1 MNFKFY
7 ALRAIYLVFVTSF
20 LTNIASAT
28 SPDYPEIDET
38 LGKLL
43 VDGMGNLMNDYPETN
58 PDYPTFTDDHYRAR
72 FLEMSGAI
80 QYRLTADIKTHI
92 IHRTERYRSATERTL
107 GLSEMYFPIFEEY
120 LSEKNI
126 PHQLKY
132 LPIVE
137 SNLNAVAKS
146 HAAAVGLWQFIPGTG
161 KLYGLKVVSY
171 LDERSD
177 THKASNAAATML
189 ANLYKRYNDWPL
201 ALAAYNCGPGRVDKY
216 VRGTNKDFWDI
227 RKYLPRETQMYVP
240 YFMAVAYSYEYH
252 HLHELTAKRLPSD
265 LVLTDSIHLAPGY
278 QTFTQLSKRYKI
290 GLDTLKRLNPGYI
303 KNYIPSSSKLN
314 ILVLPAR
321 IVANLRN
328 YAPAWHR
335 IMSLKSENPI
345 KCIRRVNSEA
355 DVGKL
360 MKAHRFSRNDLL
372 FWNGLP
378 SNYRVKKGDLVAVR
392 KYRVPKD
399 AWPKKE
405 VRKSIQGI
413 SIASLKV
420 VGLDDKQEK
429 AVTAPVYVSIKN
441 KKLAQNLSTT
451 SVNPSNRKERS
462 NFGVAPTRTNSQSS
476 TAAATNKN
484 EVITAISQNR
494 TRDRR
499 LRNNSSSS
507 TVKIQTNPTAGGNAT
522 TAEDGIAS
530 ELRAEATK
538 AAKTALATKRV
549 SELSKSIQSKEQ
561 AVIKAKSYNTTSVE
575 EVSALS
581 YLNNESEK
589 LKKVRLS
596 KKKDREAK
604 LVAKQEAELIAAG
617 QKAKLEVELAAEK
630 QAKLEAK
637 QNAELAAK
645 AAVKQAS
652 KEKADSV
659 EKASAKQASK
669 QKADLAAKAA
679 AKQASKLK
687 ANLAAKAAAKEAAA
701 AKAAAKQEAKL
712 QAELAAKAAAKQEAK
727 LQAELAAKAAAEEE
741 AKLQAELAE
750 KAAAKQEAKLQ
761 AELAAKAAAKQEV
774 KLQAELAAKAAAKQE
789 AKLQAELAAK
799 AAAKQEV
806 KLQAASAAKAA
817 AKQEAKLQA
826 ELAAKAAA
834 KQEAKLQAELAAKAA
849 AKQEA
854 KLQAELAAKAA
865 AKQEAKLQAEL
876 AAKAAAKQEVKLQ
889 AELAAKAAAKQ
900 EAKLQAELAEKAAAK
915 QEAKLQAELAAKAAA
930 KQEAKLQAELAAK
943 AAAKQEAKLQA
954 ELAAKA
960 AAKQEAKLQAEL
972 AAKAAAEQV
981 LEQKTEKERL
991 VNTYQYHQVKNSE
1004 TILQVAAKYEISMSD
1019 LKALNNIS
1027 IQTILRKGMELKIR
1041 RK

>member
-290 GLDTLKRLNPGYI
+290 SLDTLKRLNPGYI

-652 KEKADSV
+652 KQKADSV

-701 AKAAAKQEAKL
+701 AKQEAKLQAELAEKAAAEEEAKL
-712 QAELAAKAAAKQEAK
+712 QAELAAKAAAKQAS
-727 LQAELAAKAAAEEE
+727 
-741 AKLQAELAE
+741 
-750 KAAAKQEAKLQ
+750 
-761 AELAAKAAAKQEV
+761 

-789 AKLQAELAAK
+789 ARLQAEA
-799 AAAKQEV
+799 
-806 KLQAASAAKAA
+806 AAKAA

-849 AKQEA
+849 AEQEA

-900 EAKLQAELAEKAAAK
+900 EAKLQAELAAKAAAK
-915 QEAKLQAELAAKAAA
+915 QEAKLQAELAAK
-930 KQEAKLQAELAAK
+930 AAK